1 MPVYLYKCKK
11 CGKEF
16 EYQQRITE
24 DALRTCPEEV
34 CEQECKGEG
43 EVFRK
48 ISKNVGLVF
57 NGSGFYLT
65 DYVHKNGKSATST
78 ANGNGSHN
86 GNGTHNDNGTKGAAK
101 ESKPAESTKSDSNT
115 AKKEK

>member
-24 DALRTCPEEV
+24 DALTTCPNEV
-34 CEQECKGEG
+34 CEQENKGEG

-48 ISKNVGLVF
+48 ISSNVGLVF

-65 DYVHKNGKSATST
+65 DYVHKNGKSAAST
-78 ANGNGSHN
+78 ANGNGTHH
-86 GNGTHNDNGTKGAAK
+86 GNGTNGTAK
-101 ESKPAESTKSDSNT
+101 ESKPAESSKSDSKT
-115 AKKEK
+115 AKSEK

>member
-16 EYQQRITE
+16 EYEQHITDE
-24 DALRTCPEEV
+24 ALTHCPKEI

-57 NGSGFYLT
+57 NGKGFYIT
-65 DYVHKNGKSATST
+65 DYAHKHSAY
-78 ANGNGSHN
+78 NGNGHH
-86 GNGTHNDNGTKGAAK
+86 GNGTNGKT
-101 ESKPAESTKSDSNT
+101 EKSG
-115 AKKEK
+115 KKEPAKSADNTTETKA